1 MATCACAQRFRKCNV
16 TPGELKI
23 KADTEGNG
31 AILRL
36 KRRQQKIIPT
46 CAAVDRPRSSAH
58 ALRDEFT
65 DVSVNPM

>member
-1 MATCACAQRFRKCNV
+1 MATCACAQRFRECNA
-16 TPGELKI
+16 TPGELEI

-31 AILRL
+31 ATLRL

-46 CAAVDRPRSSAH
+46 CAAVDRLRSSAH